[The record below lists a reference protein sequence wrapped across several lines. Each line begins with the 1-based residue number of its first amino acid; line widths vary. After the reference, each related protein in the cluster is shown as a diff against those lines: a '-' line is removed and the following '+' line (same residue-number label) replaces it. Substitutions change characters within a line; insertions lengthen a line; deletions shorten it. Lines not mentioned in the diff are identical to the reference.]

1 MKFACLFYHS
11 EDAMAAFPTPQRDAV
26 TASCK
31 AWVEGL
37 QRDGQYVTALGLES
51 TQTATTVRIRDGQV
65 TYTDGPFAET
75 KEQLGGLTVI
85 EARDST
91 GPAYR
96 LRISVAKTGS
106 IEFDRF
112 SIHSQQETRETR

>member
-11 EDAMAAFPTPQRDAV
+11 EDAMTAFPASQREALS
-26 TASCK
+26 ASCK

-37 QRDGQYVTALGLES
+37 QRDGRYVDALGLAS
-51 TQTATTVRIRDGQV
+51 TQTATTVRVREGQV

-85 EARDST
+85 EAKDLNE
-91 GPAYR
+91 A
-96 LRISVAKTGS
+96 LRIASKISVAKTGS
-106 IEFDRF
+106 IEVRPLF
-112 SIHSQQETRETR
+112 IQKNGVTT

>member
-11 EDAMAAFPTPQRDAV
+11 EDAMVAFPAAQRDAV
-26 TASCK
+26 TAGCK

-37 QRDGQYVTALGLES
+37 QGQGQFVGAFGLAS
-51 TQTATTVRIRDGQV
+51 TQTATTVRVRDGRV

-85 EARDST
+85 EARDLDE
-91 GPAYR
+91 A
-96 LRISVAKTGS
+96 LRIASKISVARTGS
-106 IEFDRF
+106 IEVRPLFDGIGVRP
-112 SIHSQQETRETR
+112 